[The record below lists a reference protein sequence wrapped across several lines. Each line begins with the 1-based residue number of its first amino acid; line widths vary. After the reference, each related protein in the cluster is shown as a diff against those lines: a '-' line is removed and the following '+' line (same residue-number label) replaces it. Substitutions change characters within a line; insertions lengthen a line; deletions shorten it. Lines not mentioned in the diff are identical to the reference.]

1 MFDQASTPFL
11 RLQPERVTYLGLAT
25 HINSINSNLSIIEKF
40 IPPLLKMLKQDKK
53 RTKNPLLREKPI
65 LLGFVVQRKGQ
76 DGRIHI
82 AVKWGRIFSALVV
95 LFIASWIAV
104 AGALYGYFKYKK
116 DFDEVTFTGM
126 IGLPFRMD
134 EHRREMGD
142 YHIKKGLEAM
152 KAGDYRDALRL
163 LRLGVT
169 RSPANL
175 EGRRVLAE
183 FYELA
188 IKRPDI
194 AAELM
199 LKGLDLGGSD
209 DLDYLKQTLRV
220 LLRHQMDEKI
230 QELAD
235 KYLPEEPS
243 LTDINRTLAFGA
255 ANANYL
261 RGNYD
266 QADDYIL
273 AYNLIESLEGLLLSA
288 QISWDRGNQI
298 SAITKMEQS
307 LRRFPN
313 SEPLLMQLS
322 RYHREM
328 GDIDKARRYAI
339 LRNVKDP
346 LSAAPRLELLYIYN
360 KSGDIDREQRETQRM
375 LKQFRDDESALQA
388 LANFAADTGNID
400 LARRTYEEALENE
413 FAVDAFALLL
423 IESHL
428 VGNDYEGA
436 LSFSEELLKERPDWL
451 TQRWAIFNSLRSV
464 ASYGINRPDLGEIYL
479 QHFIDESNTPPQTY
493 LAVARRF
500 SNTDRSP
507 QARKI
512 LATAYS
518 RAPSNQKILSELI
531 RVELKLGNTE
541 NLNRLLTRLL
551 QMRRPQMDLLVEA
564 YHKLGSDR
572 FIFTPDRES
581 LLLQLSAILREQSQ
595 ELKALGS

>member
-1 MFDQASTPFL
+1 MNMT
-11 RLQPERVTYLGLAT
+11 
-25 HINSINSNLSIIEKF
+25 F
-40 IPPLLKMLKQDKK
+40 IPIEMSH
-53 RTKNPLLREKPI
+53 KNRRSPHTQAYREKPI
-65 LLGFVVQRKGQ
+65 LFGFVTQSKGA

-82 AVKWGRIFSALVV
+82 EVRWGRILSTLLV
-95 LFIASWIAV
+95 LFIAGWIAT
-104 AGALYGYFKYKK
+104 AGALFCYFKYKK
-116 DFDEVTFTGM
+116 EFNEVTITGM
-126 IGLPFRMD
+126 ISLPFRIQ
-134 EHRREMGD
+134 EHREEMGN
-142 YHIKKGLEAM
+142 YHVKRGLEEVKKGN
-152 KAGDYRDALRL
+152 YRDALRL

-169 RSPANL
+169 RSPSNL

-188 IKRPDI
+188 IKRPDV
-194 AAELM
+194 AANLM
-199 LKGLDLGGSD
+199 VKGLDRGGIE

-220 LLRHQMDEKI
+220 LLRNQMDEQI
-230 QELAD
+230 QELSN
-235 KYLPEEPS
+235 KYLPEEPD

-266 QADDYIL
+266 QADDYLI
-273 AYNLIESLEGLLLSA
+273 AYNLVESLEGLLLSS

-298 SAITKMEQS
+298 AAITKLEYS
-307 LRRFPN
+307 LSRFPN

-322 RYHREM
+322 RYHREI
-328 GDIDKARRYAI
+328 GEIDTARRYAI

-360 KSGDIDREQRETQRM
+360 KSEDFDREQRETQRM

-428 VGNDYEGA
+428 VSKDYEGA
-436 LSFSEELLKERPDWL
+436 LSFSEELLKERPSWL
-451 TQRWAIFNSLRSV
+451 TQRWAIFNSLRAV
-464 ASYGINRPDLGEIYL
+464 ASYGTSRPDLGEIYL
-479 QHFIDESNTPPQTY
+479 QHFIDEANNPPQTY

-500 SNTDRSP
+500 LNIDRTP

-512 LATAYS
+512 LNTAMQ
-518 RAPSNQKILSELI
+518 RTPGNQKILSELI
-531 RVELKLGNTE
+531 RVELELGNTE
-541 NLNRLLTRLL
+541 NLNHLLTRLL
-551 QMRRPQMDLLVEA
+551 QMRRPQMEIIVDA
-564 YHKLGSDR
+564 YTKLGSDR
-572 FIFTPDRES
+572 FIFTPSRES
-581 LLLQLSAILREQSQ
+581 LLLQLSAILRESAAQSLQ
-595 ELKALGS
+595 TMDAS

>member
-1 MFDQASTPFL
+1 MNMT
-11 RLQPERVTYLGLAT
+11 
-25 HINSINSNLSIIEKF
+25 F
-40 IPPLLKMLKQDKK
+40 IPIEMSH
-53 RTKNPLLREKPI
+53 KNRRSPHTQAYREKPI
-65 LLGFVVQRKGQ
+65 LFGFVTQSKGA

-82 AVKWGRIFSALVV
+82 EVRWGRILSTLLV
-95 LFIASWIAV
+95 LFIAGWIAT
-104 AGALYGYFKYKK
+104 AGALFCYFKYKK
-116 DFDEVTFTGM
+116 EFNEVTITGM
-126 IGLPFRMD
+126 ISLPFRIQ
-134 EHRREMGD
+134 EHREEMGN
-142 YHIKKGLEAM
+142 YHVKRGLEEVKKGN
-152 KAGDYRDALRL
+152 YRDALRL

-169 RSPANL
+169 RSPSNL

-188 IKRPDI
+188 IKRPDV
-194 AAELM
+194 AANLM
-199 LKGLDLGGSD
+199 VKGLDRGGIE

-220 LLRHQMDEKI
+220 LLRNQMDEQI
-230 QELAD
+230 QELSN
-235 KYLPEEPS
+235 KYLPEEPG

-266 QADDYIL
+266 QADDYLI
-273 AYNLIESLEGLLLSA
+273 AYNLVESLEGLLLSS

-298 SAITKMEQS
+298 AAITKLEYS
-307 LRRFPN
+307 LSRFPN

-322 RYHREM
+322 RYHREI
-328 GDIDKARRYAI
+328 GEIDTARRYAI

-360 KSGDIDREQRETQRM
+360 KSEDFDREQRETQRM

-428 VGNDYEGA
+428 VSKDYEGA
-436 LSFSEELLKERPDWL
+436 LSFSEELLKERPSWL
-451 TQRWAIFNSLRSV
+451 TQRWAIFNSLRAV
-464 ASYGINRPDLGEIYL
+464 ASYGTSRPDLGEIYL
-479 QHFIDESNTPPQTY
+479 QHFIDEANNPPQTY

-500 SNTDRSP
+500 LNIDRTP

-512 LATAYS
+512 LNTAMQ
-518 RAPSNQKILSELI
+518 RTPGNQKILSELI
-531 RVELKLGNTE
+531 RVELELGNTE
-541 NLNRLLTRLL
+541 NLNHLLTRLL
-551 QMRRPQMDLLVEA
+551 QMRRPQMEIIVDA
-564 YHKLGSDR
+564 YTKLGSDR
-572 FIFTPDRES
+572 FIFTPSRES
-581 LLLQLSAILREQSQ
+581 LLLQLSAILRESAAQSLQ
-595 ELKALGS
+595 TMDAS

>member
-1 MFDQASTPFL
+1 M
-11 RLQPERVTYLGLAT
+11 
-25 HINSINSNLSIIEKF
+25 SIKHESLT
-40 IPPLLKMLKQDKK
+40 
-53 RTKNPLLREKPI
+53 RNPILREKPI
-65 LLGFVVQRKGQ
+65 LLGFVVQRKGA

-82 AVKWGRIFSALVV
+82 AVRWGRIFTTLFVLLV
-95 LFIASWIAV
+95 AGWIAV
-104 AGALYGYFKYKK
+104 AGALFGYFKYKK

-126 IGLPFRMD
+126 ITLPFRMD
-134 EHRREMGD
+134 EHRKEMGD
-142 YHIKKGLEAM
+142 YHVKKGLAEI
-152 KAGDYRDALRL
+152 KEGNYRDALRL

-169 RSPANL
+169 RSPSNL
-175 EGRRVLAE
+175 EGRKVLAE

-188 IKRPDI
+188 IKRADI
-194 AAELM
+194 AADLM
-199 LKGLDLGGSD
+199 LKGLDQGGIED
-209 DLDYLKQTLRV
+209 IDYLKQTLRV
-220 LLRHQMDEKI
+220 LLRHQMDEQI

-235 KYLPEEPS
+235 KYLPEEPD

-266 QADDYIL
+266 QADNYLIS
-273 AYNLIESLEGLLLSA
+273 YNLIESLEGLLLSS
-288 QISWDRGNQI
+288 QISWDRDNRI
-298 SAITKMEQS
+298 AAITKMEHS

-328 GDIDKARRYAI
+328 GDVDKARRYAI

-346 LSAAPRLELLYIYN
+346 LSPAPRLELLYIYN
-360 KSGDIDREQRETQRM
+360 KSEDTEREQRETQRM
-375 LKQFRDDESALQA
+375 LQQFRDDESALQA

-400 LARRTYEEALENE
+400 LARRTYEQALENE
-413 FAVDAFALLL
+413 FAVDVFALLL

-428 VGNDYEGA
+428 VSKDYEGA

-451 TQRWAIFNSLRSV
+451 TQRWATFNSLRAV
-464 ASYGINRPDLGEIYL
+464 ASYAMNRPDLGEIYL
-479 QHFIDESNTPPQTY
+479 QHFINDKNNPPQTY

-500 SNTDRSP
+500 SNTDRSQ

-512 LATAYS
+512 LNAAYH
-518 RAPSNQKILSELI
+518 RTPTNQKILSELI

-551 QMRRPQMDLLVEA
+551 QMRRPQIELLQEA
-564 YHKLGSDR
+564 YQKLGSDR
-572 FIFTPDRES
+572 FIFTPGRES
-581 LLLQLSAILREQSQ
+581 LLLQLSAILRERAQSLQ
-595 ELKALGS
+595 ALDA